1 MATNIQNLT
10 AEEKAIQSKY
20 IQIGNGLL
28 PDAIKTV
35 EEVYPSV
42 TDAWDHKYLIVNEM
56 LMAIGYDKI
65 GAYLSKNEVM
75 MYIRQACAYETKNNN
90 DKNGVV
96 KGLPYAFAHILM
108 VRKANAELLTEL
120 YKDKMVSEAQIE
132 RIKAARDRIAV
143 KFKVSEKGAEENKIR
158 NLNDNN
164 TTKREPKQRQ
174 IDPEIAAAI
183 NAASKPD
190 VTYNFSALISSLQE
204 EGLHVEMQD
213 GCAHIFV
220 DVDENRVDAGIIR
233 PGNIVTDL
241 DELKNKCLSLGKG
254 IDLSI
259 IINKANKEEEN
270 MGVHKSFI
278 DAMIEMLVKHGA
290 TVERPESD
298 KLFVFTEKGELDID
312 SKDALLMGR
321 YLYKNVDV
329 LFNQFVGNYFKSE
342 LAKLFKPEGNDSVVT
357 GEEDDTRI
365 YNGNDAGHIDD
376 QFMDQIDNAM
386 ENQDHVLDSTWSQRK
401 FGDAKI
407 NTLQKPVNMYQT
419 TLFDLLTESD
429 TECAVRFTKIGKK
442 FIGTL
447 FFKKE
452 GWKSLSDVRGD
463 FKDPIKTTWE
473 WEPENHNAPIF
484 RIRYNSGRYSAFGLG
499 INEKIDTSLRRVYKL
514 LVKWYNE
521 EIAYKA
527 AKDAQKHNY
536 TSRRYVDG
544 GKK

>member
-10 AEEKAIQSKY
+10 AEEKEIQKKY

-143 KFKVSEKGAEENKIR
+143 KFKVSEKGAEEAKTR
-158 NLNDNN
+158 NLNNNN
-164 TTKREPKQRQ
+164 TIKREPQQRQ

-190 VTYNFSALISSLQE
+190 VTYNFSALVSSLQE

-213 GCAHIFV
+213 GCAHIFI
-220 DVDENRVDAGIIR
+220 DVDKNRVDAGIIR

-259 IINKANKEEEN
+259 IINKAANKEEGNMEN
-270 MGVHKSFI
+270 IK
-278 DAMIEMLVKHGA
+278 DAMIEMLVSHGA
-290 TVERPESD
+290 TVERPELN
-298 KLFVFTEKGELDID
+298 KLFVFTEKGELDVD

-321 YLYKNVDV
+321 YLYKNVNV
-329 LFNQFVGNYFKSE
+329 LFNQFVGNYLKSE
-342 LAKLFKPEGNDSVVT
+342 LTKLFKPEGNDSVVT
-357 GEEDDTRI
+357 GEEDDTRV
-365 YNGNDAGHIDD
+365 YNGNDASHIDD
-376 QFMDQIDNAM
+376 QFMDQIDRAM

-527 AKDAQKHNY
+527 AKDAQKRNH